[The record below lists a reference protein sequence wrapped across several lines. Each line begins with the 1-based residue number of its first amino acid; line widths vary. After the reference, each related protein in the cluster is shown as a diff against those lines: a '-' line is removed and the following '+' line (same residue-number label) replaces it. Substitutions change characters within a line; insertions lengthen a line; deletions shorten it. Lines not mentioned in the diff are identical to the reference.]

1 MKKDKLIYK
10 DFIGTVHFS
19 TDDELFY
26 GKIEGID
33 DLVTFEGVS
42 VKELRLSFEAAVDDY
57 LELCAQI
64 GKEPFKSFKGS
75 FNIRISP
82 ELHKKAFRFAV
93 EEGVSL
99 NQFIQQA
106 VEHEINHK
114 QYVHRSSP
122 M

>member
-1 MKKDKLIYK
+1 MKKDILIYK

-26 GKIEGID
+26 GKIEGIN

-42 VKELRLSFEAAVDDY
+42 VKELKSSFEEAVDDY
-57 LELCAQI
+57 LELCAHI
-64 GKEPFKSFKGS
+64 GKEPFKSFMGS
-75 FNIRISP
+75 FNVRISP
-82 ELHKKAFRFAV
+82 DLHKKAFKVAV

-114 QYVHRSSP
+114 QYVH
-122 M
+122 